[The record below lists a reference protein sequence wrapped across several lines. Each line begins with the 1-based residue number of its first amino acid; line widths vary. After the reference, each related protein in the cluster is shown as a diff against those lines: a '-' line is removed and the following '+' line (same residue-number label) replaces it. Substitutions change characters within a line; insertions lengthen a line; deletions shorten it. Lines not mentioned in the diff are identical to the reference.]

1 MGGGSTERQ
10 LNKARAVGGD
20 PRTRGEQ
27 VTRAKDLVGVI
38 QRWVVKA
45 DPDQSGGAAA
55 VT

>member
-1 MGGGSTERQ
+1 M
-10 LNKARAVGGD
+10 
-20 PRTRGEQ
+20 
-27 VTRAKDLVGVI
+27 RAKDLVGLI